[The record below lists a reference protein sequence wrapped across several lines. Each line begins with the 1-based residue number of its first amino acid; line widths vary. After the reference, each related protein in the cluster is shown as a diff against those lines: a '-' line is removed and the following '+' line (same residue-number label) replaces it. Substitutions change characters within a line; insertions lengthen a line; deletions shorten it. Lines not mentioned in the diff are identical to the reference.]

1 MTNLT
6 SAGHVESPDAAER
19 IRHGGTIS
27 LKSTESSQ
35 STPELRDPE
44 VDGAWDLNSL
54 HVFQQPRRI
63 PKIIEA
69 HVHVQHE
76 RRPVRDEASTVTKG
90 DLTMSSS
97 TSRSHTLRSI
107 AEEQERSYA
116 TDNADEG
123 VAPSSK
129 TCMDRICITKL
140 APSWRRRGA
149 HGASVK
155 RRSSLKS
162 LMKLKRDPDY
172 ESVVDVTDFQKRD
185 AAASTQSETE
195 SRTSNNVESEQI
207 IQEKYSNNPLA
218 DKYPDP
224 TSDSRAWEDFSGGS
238 RCWFQSCKLWPLQED
253 GVIPQV
259 QRRDRTTEIRDE
271 PASNKALTETSAKS
285 VDVPVG
291 SRALQVFPRTTPFI
305 VKEKERLT
313 TFDERPLAVRQDG
326 PASPARSQQSSSSAS
341 TQGSSYF
348 IIDKKDYQLA
358 SSDLPVPRTVASLY
372 IQSDDDDDDTAFIL
386 EVGLD

>member
-1 MTNLT
+1 M
-6 SAGHVESPDAAER
+6 
-19 IRHGGTIS
+19 
-27 LKSTESSQ
+27 
-35 STPELRDPE
+35 
-44 VDGAWDLNSL
+44 
-54 HVFQQPRRI
+54 
-63 PKIIEA
+63 
-69 HVHVQHE
+69 
-76 RRPVRDEASTVTKG
+76 
-90 DLTMSSS
+90 
-97 TSRSHTLRSI
+97 
-107 AEEQERSYA
+107 
-116 TDNADEG
+116 
-123 VAPSSK
+123 
-129 TCMDRICITKL
+129 
-140 APSWRRRGA
+140 
-149 HGASVK
+149 K

-224 TSDSRAWEDFSGGS
+224 TSDSRGWEDFSGGS

-271 PASNKALTETSAKS
+271 PASNKAVTETSAKS

-291 SRALQVFPRTTPFI
+291 SRALQLFPRTTPFI